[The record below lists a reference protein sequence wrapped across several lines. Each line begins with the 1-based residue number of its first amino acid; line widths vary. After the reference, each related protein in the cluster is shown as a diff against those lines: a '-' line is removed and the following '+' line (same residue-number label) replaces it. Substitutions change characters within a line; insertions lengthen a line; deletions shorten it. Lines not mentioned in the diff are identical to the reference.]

1 MRDKLPSSRI
11 LQALRQAGIDLNI
24 IQVKQLLRELNL
36 PFNGPSTSMINLIQA
51 VKTMIHG
58 ERSGDERSQSDASL
72 LVSNKTIEKLKGQ
85 LQGIFYNSKR
95 SMYTL
100 FKLATND

>member
-1 MRDKLPSSRI
+1 
-11 LQALRQAGIDLNI
+11 
-24 IQVKQLLRELNL
+24 
-36 PFNGPSTSMINLIQA
+36 MINLIQA
-51 VKTMIHG
+51 VRTMIHG

-72 LVSNKTIEKLKGQ
+72 LVSNKTIDKLIGN